1 MKKDK
6 QLTQKGDIVIDG
18 VLYDRYEIISVEWNL
33 QSNIFS
39 VKVDYLNQ
47 SQSKSTSRS
56 YPLNVGGDVSINEV
70 IETIHIIH
78 QKFKA

>member
-1 MKKDK
+1 MKKNNH
-6 QLTQKGDIVIDG
+6 LTQKGDIVIDG

-47 SQSKSTSRS
+47 SKSKSTSRS
-56 YPLNVGGDVSINEV
+56 YPLKVGGDVSINEV
-70 IETIHIIH
+70 IGTIHIMH
-78 QKFKA
+78 EKFRG

>member
-6 QLTQKGDIVIDG
+6 QLIQKGDIVIDG

-70 IETIHIIH
+70 IETIHNIH
-78 QKFKA
+78 NKFQV

>member
-1 MKKDK
+1 MKKNSH
-6 QLTQKGDIVIDG
+6 LAQKGDIVIDG

-33 QSNIFS
+33 QLNIFS

-56 YPLNVGGDVSINEV
+56 YPLKVGGDVSINEV
-70 IETIHIIH
+70 IETIHNIH
-78 QKFKA
+78 NKFKV